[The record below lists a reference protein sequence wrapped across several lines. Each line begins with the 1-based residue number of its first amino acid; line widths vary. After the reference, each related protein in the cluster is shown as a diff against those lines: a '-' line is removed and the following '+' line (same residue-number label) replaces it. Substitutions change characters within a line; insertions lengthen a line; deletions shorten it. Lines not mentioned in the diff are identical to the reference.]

1 MWYNTQMKAKPPRY
15 QSSRVRNKYQMSNST
30 KVNPRERL
38 MNTQKRQ
45 KLRDLLIERFSNKY
59 NLGNN
64 KQLIEG
70 EITKFLQQEKLNDV
84 DLQRLDNRIKR
95 IISENISQ
103 KNLKDNLTKN
113 LNYNLH
119 SDNEQNQ
126 ALNQNFQQEE
136 SIYPAN
142 YQPPPVESTIN
153 QGLNKSLNQN
163 KSKLRSSSYKND
175 NNLRPLSS
183 QTYIRNDK
191 LNLTKNRNKYNNPEE
206 ELAALEK
213 ELAAEEERE
222 LREKGYYH
230 ELNNDLNLNKLDFKK
245 YGNEWAA
252 MAAYDKKIYEQQ
264 LLDEKI
270 RNRQLKKRTKADL
283 DDQIKAKIKKEYEDE
298 LKEKEYDKLF
308 KEHQKKLDEI
318 EREKEELIRQQYLR
332 EKQSREAQLKDNYV
346 RKRID
351 ELKDK
356 KFDKKIIKNIKNE
369 IENERKQN
377 EELKR
382 KRNAELNK
390 ALEENERNK
399 KNQKLFLEKQ
409 KEEDLKFLDEQR
421 KMDLRLEQ
429 QREYLLNSIRNKSER
444 YTNKQA
450 EEKIQKI
457 KKDQEEEE
465 KKMIFYMN
473 EKARIA
479 DEKEMKEKLRRQAEK
494 KELKKY
500 YDMQVEEKNKDSE
513 FEKLLDGEQARIWK
527 KDCDKYNEDEKR
539 IAKIIRAKNVR
550 NLDTIKEQ
558 IKIKKEKEKNKNKMS
573 AIEFAMNRNKL
584 IKVQQALDS

>member
-1 MWYNTQMKAKPPRY
+1 MWYNTQMKTKPKRY
-15 QSSRVRNKYQMSNST
+15 QSCRNRNEAQNIKTQNV
-30 KVNPRERL
+30 VNPRERL

-45 KLRDLLIERFSNKY
+45 KLRDLLIDRFSHKY
-59 NLGNN
+59 NIGNN
-64 KQLIEG
+64 TYLIED

-84 DLQRLDNRIKR
+84 DLQRLDARIKR
-95 IISENISQ
+95 IISQNISQ
-103 KNLKDNLTKN
+103 KNLKESLTKN
-113 LNYNLH
+113 LNYNQQ
-119 SDNEQNQ
+119 SENEQNQ
-126 ALNQNFQQEE
+126 LNLEHEE
-136 SIYPAN
+136 SIYPNN
-142 YQPPPVESTIN
+142 YQPPIESTIN
-153 QGLNKSLNQN
+153 QSQLKNANLNKSN
-163 KSKLRSSSYKND
+163 KSNLRSASYKNA
-175 NNLRPLSS
+175 RPLSS

-191 LNLTKNRNKYNNPEE
+191 INLAKDKSKYKSPEE
-206 ELAALEK
+206 ELAALEA
-213 ELAAEEERE
+213 ELKAEEERD

-230 ELNNDLNLNKLDFKK
+230 ELNNDLNLQNLDFSK

-264 LLDEKI
+264 ILDEKI
-270 RNRQLKKRTKADL
+270 RNNQLKKRTKYEL
-283 DDQIKAKIKKEYEDE
+283 DEQVKEKIKKEYEDE

-308 KEHQKKLDEI
+308 KEHQKELDKI
-318 EREKEELIRQQYLR
+318 EKEKEELIRQQYLR
-332 EKQSREAQLKDNYV
+332 EKESREAQLKDNYI

-356 KFDKKIIKNIKNE
+356 KFDIKTIKNIKKE
-369 IENERKQN
+369 IENERKQVA
-377 EELKR
+377 EEKR

-399 KNQKLFLEKQ
+399 KNQKILQDKQ
-409 KEEDLKFLDEQR
+409 KEEDLQFLDEQR

>member
-1 MWYNTQMKAKPPRY
+1 MWYNTQMKTKPKRY
-15 QSSRVRNKYQMSNST
+15 QSCRNRNEAQNIKTQNV
-30 KVNPRERL
+30 VNPRERL

-45 KLRDLLIERFSNKY
+45 KLRDLLIDRFSHKY
-59 NLGNN
+59 NIGNN
-64 KQLIEG
+64 TYLIED

-84 DLQRLDNRIKR
+84 DLQRLDARIKR
-95 IISENISQ
+95 IISQNISQ
-103 KNLKDNLTKN
+103 KNLKESLTKN
-113 LNYNLH
+113 LNYNQQ
-119 SDNEQNQ
+119 SENEQNQ
-126 ALNQNFQQEE
+126 LNLEHEE
-136 SIYPAN
+136 SIYPNN
-142 YQPPPVESTIN
+142 YQPPIESTIN
-153 QGLNKSLNQN
+153 QSQLKNANLNKSN
-163 KSKLRSSSYKND
+163 KSNLRSASYKNA
-175 NNLRPLSS
+175 RPLSS

-191 LNLTKNRNKYNNPEE
+191 INLAKDKSKYKSPEE
-206 ELAALEK
+206 ELAALEADLK
-213 ELAAEEERE
+213 AEEERD

-230 ELNNDLNLNKLDFKK
+230 ELNNDLNLQNLDFSK

-264 LLDEKI
+264 ILDEKI
-270 RNRQLKKRTKADL
+270 RNNQLKKRTKYEL
-283 DDQIKAKIKKEYEDE
+283 DEQVKEKIKKEYEDE

-308 KEHQKKLDEI
+308 KEHQKELDKI
-318 EREKEELIRQQYLR
+318 EKEKEELIRQQYLR
-332 EKQSREAQLKDNYV
+332 EKESREAQLKDNYI

-356 KFDKKIIKNIKNE
+356 KFDIKTIKNIKKE
-369 IENERKQN
+369 IENERKQVA
-377 EELKR
+377 EEKR

-399 KNQKLFLEKQ
+399 KNQKILQDKQ
-409 KEEDLKFLDEQR
+409 KEEDLQFLDEQR

>member
-1 MWYNTQMKAKPPRY
+1 MWYNTQMKTKPKRY
-15 QSSRVRNKYQMSNST
+15 QSCRYRNDAQNIKTHNV
-30 KVNPRERL
+30 VNPRERL

-45 KLRDLLIERFSNKY
+45 KLRDLLIDRFSHKY
-59 NLGNN
+59 NIGNN
-64 KQLIEG
+64 TYLIED

-84 DLQRLDNRIKR
+84 DLQRLDARIKR
-95 IISENISQ
+95 IISQNISQ
-103 KNLKDNLTKN
+103 KNLKESLTKN
-113 LNYNLH
+113 LNYNQQ
-119 SDNEQNQ
+119 SENEQNQ
-126 ALNQNFQQEE
+126 LNLEHEE
-136 SIYPAN
+136 SIYPTN
-142 YQPPPVESTIN
+142 YQPPIVSTIN
-153 QGLNKSLNQN
+153 QSQLKNANLNNSNKSN
-163 KSKLRSSSYKND
+163 LRSASYKNA
-175 NNLRPLSS
+175 RPLSS

-191 LNLTKNRNKYNNPEE
+191 INLAKDKSKYKSPEE
-206 ELAALEK
+206 ELAALEA
-213 ELAAEEERE
+213 ELKAEEERD

-230 ELNNDLNLNKLDFKK
+230 ELNNDLNLQNLDFSK

-264 LLDEKI
+264 ILDEKI
-270 RNRQLKKRTKADL
+270 RNNQLKKRTKYEL
-283 DDQIKAKIKKEYEDE
+283 DEQVKEKIKKEYEDE

-308 KEHQKKLDEI
+308 KEHQKELDKI
-318 EREKEELIRQQYLR
+318 EKEKEELIRQQYLR
-332 EKQSREAQLKDNYV
+332 EKESREAQLKDNYI

-356 KFDKKIIKNIKNE
+356 KFDIKTIKNIKKE
-369 IENERKQN
+369 IENERKQVA
-377 EELKR
+377 EEKR

-399 KNQKLFLEKQ
+399 KNQKILQDKQ
-409 KEEDLKFLDEQR
+409 KEEDLQFLDEQR